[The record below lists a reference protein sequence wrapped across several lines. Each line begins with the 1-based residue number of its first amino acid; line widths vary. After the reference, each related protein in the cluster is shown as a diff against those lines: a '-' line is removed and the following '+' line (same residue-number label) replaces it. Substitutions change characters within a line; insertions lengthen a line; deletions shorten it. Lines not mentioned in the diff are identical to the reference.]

1 MKAERILISRTDNIG
16 DVILTLPMATVLKQ
30 HFPDS
35 EILFLGKPYTR
46 PLIDDCQFIDEYID
60 WEQVRHDLNLFRD
73 INADLII
80 HVFNNREV
88 AELAKKAKIKRR
100 LATSHRLYNLWTCNR
115 FVHFSRRKSDLHEAQ
130 LNLKMLTP
138 LGIKDDFP
146 LEKIAELYGWLPGN
160 PDKTR
165 FRSYFSESKF
175 NLILHIKSF
184 GNAKEWDAINFL
196 ELVKQLPADKF
207 HFLIT
212 GTEKEG
218 NMLHEEIPE
227 IFSFDNCTDVTGK
240 FEMEDFYQFVP
251 CADGLVAC
259 STGPLHIAASK
270 GIHALGL
277 YPSARPKH
285 AGRWGPIGPKAEF
298 IEDSNLLDEPLNIA
312 VGDVTR
318 KIVKW
323 IQE

>member
-1 MKAERILISRTDNIG
+1 
-16 DVILTLPMATVLKQ
+16 
-30 HFPDS
+30 
-35 EILFLGKPYTR
+35 
-46 PLIDDCQFIDEYID
+46 
-60 WEQVRHDLNLFRD
+60 
-73 INADLII
+73 
-80 HVFNNREV
+80 V
-88 AELAKKAKIKRR
+88 AELAKKAKIKKR

-138 LGIKDDFP
+138 LGIKDNFS
-146 LEKIAELYGWLPGN
+146 LEKISELYGWIPRS
-160 PDKTR
+160 PDKAK
-165 FRSYFSESKF
+165 FKSYFSDSKF

-184 GNAKEWDAINFL
+184 GNAKEWDSTNFL
-196 ELVKQLPADKF
+196 NLARQLPEDKF

-218 NMLHEEIPE
+218 KMLYKEIPE
-227 IFSFDNCTDVTGK
+227 IFSLVNCTDVTGK
-240 FEMEDFYQFVP
+240 FKMDEFYHFVQ

-270 GIHALGL
+270 GIRALGL

-298 IEDSNLLDEPLNIA
+298 IEDSSLLDEPLNIP
-312 VGDVTR
+312 VEDVFR
-318 KIVKW
+318 KIMKW
-323 IQE
+323 IQI